1 MRGRIHKLMLPLLI
15 LCSGCVSVSLENSQR
30 LMSHPD
36 FDKVVA
42 ASAEWTAD
50 ALKTINRLEARVE
63 GE

>member
-15 LCSGCVSVSLENSQR
+15 LCSGCVSLENSQR

-42 ASAEWTAD
+42 ASAEWTTD
-50 ALKTINRLEARVE
+50 ALKTINRLEAMVE

>member
-1 MRGRIHKLMLPLLI
+1 MLPLLI
-15 LCSGCVSVSLENSQR
+15 LCSGCVSLENSQR

-42 ASAEWTAD
+42 ASAEWTTD
-50 ALKTINRLEARVE
+50 ALKTINRLEAMVE